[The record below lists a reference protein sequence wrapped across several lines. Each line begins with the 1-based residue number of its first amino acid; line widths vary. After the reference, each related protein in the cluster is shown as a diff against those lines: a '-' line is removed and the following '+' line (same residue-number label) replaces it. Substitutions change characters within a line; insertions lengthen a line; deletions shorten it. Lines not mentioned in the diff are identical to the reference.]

1 MDEVQM
7 SGPMANLLDLLT
19 ENLGFTYTLH
29 SPEDGHWG
37 VPLPNGNWTGLVGMM
52 HNNISDLALG
62 PLVMTYGR
70 SLVTTFSS
78 QVTTDYLTILAGF
91 PNIIHASIFGTLMA
105 FELQGYFWQVWLALL
120 ASLLFCFSAAVM
132 FDLFSQRKMGTPI
145 KDILLANWWMYFSVL
160 FNEAAP
166 RTPRGTPSRVVFAM
180 WWLTVVVLMNA
191 FTGHMKATMMVRRE
205 PDRIDSMKDLAK
217 HNHMK
222 TFVWKGSAYESLLKN
237 SLNIPEYQAVWRMVV
252 RCNGTIETKSLYSK
266 ANLIEV
272 QQGVAAI
279 VGDATTMR
287 FHVATNC
294 GVLRHG
300 TFYFSKEQFFPHKYA
315 VALNR
320 YEDPAFVAAV
330 NQRSVARMALAA
342 ACWVDVIVRYVK
354 STPTS
359 FAKPGSAGRWRVG
372 LLDGWMEEQYGDWR
386 KCSAGSE
393 EVYQHLSLFE
403 AQSIFVIYLMFSA
416 AAAVAFLGELLV
428 GGLPVL
434 KNKVN
439 CTDHRYT

>member
-1 MDEVQM
+1 MNSTRDKYGLFV
-7 SGPMANLLDLLT
+7 AR
-19 ENLGFTYTLH
+19 
-29 SPEDGHWG
+29 
-37 VPLPNGNWTGLVGMM
+37 NGDCKSACGL
-52 HNNISDLALG
+52 
-62 PLVMTYGR
+62 
-70 SLVTTFSS
+70 
-78 QVTTDYLTILAGF
+78 
-91 PNIIHASIFGTLMA
+91 
-105 FELQGYFWQVWLALL
+105 
-120 ASLLFCFSAAVM
+120 
-132 FDLFSQRKMGTPI
+132 
-145 KDILLANWWMYFSVL
+145 
-160 FNEAAP
+160 AAP

-272 QQGVAAI
+272 QQGLAEI
-279 VGDATTMR
+279 LGDATTMR

-320 YEDPAFVAAV
+320 YEDPAFVAAI
-330 NQRSVARMALAA
+330 NQRSAA
-342 ACWVDVIVRYVK
+342 QMV
-354 STPTS
+354 
-359 FAKPGSAGRWRVG
+359 
-372 LLDGWMEEQYGDWR
+372 
-386 KCSAGSE
+386 
-393 EVYQHLSLFE
+393 
-403 AQSIFVIYLMFSA
+403 
-416 AAAVAFLGELLV
+416 
-428 GGLPVL
+428 
-434 KNKVN
+434 
-439 CTDHRYT
+439 

>member
-105 FELQGYFWQVWLALL
+105 FELQVWLALL

-272 QQGVAAI
+272 QQGLAAI

-320 YEDPAFVAAV
+320 YEDPAFVAAI
-330 NQRSVARMALAA
+330 NQRAHPRHLRNQDQLDGGE
-342 ACWVDVIVRYVK
+342 W
-354 STPTS
+354 
-359 FAKPGSAGRWRVG
+359 

-393 EVYQHLSLFE
+393 EVYQPLSLFE

-428 GGLPVL
+428 GGKERISHALTV
-434 KNKVN
+434 
-439 CTDHRYT
+439 